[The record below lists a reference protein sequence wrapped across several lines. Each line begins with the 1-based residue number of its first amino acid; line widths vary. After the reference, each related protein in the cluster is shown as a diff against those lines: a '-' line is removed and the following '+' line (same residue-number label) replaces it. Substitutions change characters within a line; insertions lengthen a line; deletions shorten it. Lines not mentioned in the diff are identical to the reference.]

1 MDFSQLIFRQVGKI
15 AQNVITLYLQ
25 KGRIMDVSIIA
36 IGNSKG
42 IRLSKALLEKYN
54 ITDKV
59 ELILEKGYII
69 LKPKAAPRDGWENAF
84 KKMHENGDD
93 HLLID
98 DVFEDENL
106 EEWS

>member
-1 MDFSQLIFRQVGKI
+1 MDIS
-15 AQNVITLYLQ
+15 VIP
-25 KGRIMDVSIIA
+25 

-42 IRLSKALLEKYN
+42 IRLSKTILEKYN

-69 LKPKAAPRDGWENAF
+69 LKPKSEPRKDWEQAF
-84 KKMHENGDD
+84 QKLHENGDD
-93 HLLID
+93 ELLIN

-106 EEWS
+106 EEWI